1 MNYYLSAYADYFRYL
16 CTQHPEVMH
25 SELSGHR
32 AFEVRPLEEAF
43 SDVRT
48 SATTKGVLVHLLLPA
63 ITYGADQGGN
73 ARKVYEFGLLV
84 AKWHGSRE
92 STKKTILDAMS
103 AAERIADEL
112 VARLVA
118 DSRAGVGL
126 FQYGLD
132 NPDNLGLSGEFVSLE
147 GDASYSGVVYTFKV
161 PAWRCLD
168 VADVAWIDS
177 GTTPST
183 IPTLLQ

>member
-1 MNYYLSAYADYFRYL
+1 VNNYLSAYADYFRYL
-16 CTQHPEVMH
+16 CTQHPEVLH

-32 AFEVRPLEEAF
+32 AFEVKPMEEAF
-43 SDVRT
+43 SDIRT
-48 SATTKGVLVHLLLPA
+48 GANTKGVIVHLMLPA

-84 AKWHGSRE
+84 AKYHGSRE
-92 STKKTILDAMS
+92 SSKKTILDAMS

-112 VARLVA
+112 VARMVG

-126 FQYGLD
+126 FSYGLD
-132 NPDNLGLSGEFVSLE
+132 NPDNLALSGEFVTLE

-168 VADVAWIDS
+168 VADVAWLDA
-177 GTTPST
+177 GTTPNE
-183 IPTLLQ
+183 IPTLLK